1 MIIQS
6 FQLFT
11 SKKLKTLWINKKF
24 TQTIKTR
31 CGKSDAIISCKGFDC
46 MKKLLAISSILL
58 TVCTAFA
65 SCGNNDNSYSS
76 DGDMVTTD
84 YESTEKK
91 DRDDD
96 KRRDDDSREDDKRDD
111 RYYDDEH
118 YDADDD
124 GIVDTTGS
132 SNSVKDHT
140 DDAIDGVENAGEDV
154 VDGVG
159 DAADE
164 IIEGAGDAAE
174 DIADGLDGEENTDN
188 SSENDN
194 RD

>member
-118 YDADDD
+118 YDAM
-124 GIVDTTGS
+124 
-132 SNSVKDHT
+132 
-140 DDAIDGVENAGEDV
+140 DGVESAGEDV

>member
-1 MIIQS
+1 
-6 FQLFT
+6 
-11 SKKLKTLWINKKF
+11 
-24 TQTIKTR
+24 
-31 CGKSDAIISCKGFDC
+31 
-46 MKKLLAISSILL
+46 MKKLLAMSSILL
-58 TVCTAFA
+58 TICTAFA

-84 YESTEKK
+84 YENVTEKK

-96 KRRDDDSREDDKRDD
+96 NRRDDDKRDD

-118 YDADDD
+118 YETNDD
-124 GIVDTTGS
+124 GIVDDKGS
-132 SNSVKDHT
+132 SNSVKDHA

-159 DAADE
+159 DAAGE
-164 IIEGAGDAAE
+164 IIDGAGDAAE
-174 DIADGLDGEENTDN
+174 DIVDGLDGEENTTD

-194 RD
+194 QD